1 MSRNNF
7 IVVLRDRRFTKEWYY
22 VFSNLNA
29 DNDWNY
35 KYFKK
40 LIRNSIQQR
49 RKRTSNRGIALM
61 LAHDIQK
68 KIKTEY
74 GVSEVTLFY

>member
-7 IVVLRDRRFTKEWYY
+7 IVVLRDKRFTKEWYY

-40 LIRNSIQQR
+40 MIRNSIQQG
-49 RKRTSNRGIALM
+49 RKRTSSRGIALM

-74 GVSEVTLFY
+74 GVNEVTLFY